1 MNFNYRGHEIRIT
14 RAGAWSAQLVELR
27 TGAMLPT
34 RATAEAQEALT
45 VCVERAVCL
54 VDLYLE
60 GARRARSGYSTLSS
74 VRSPATTVAAASLVP
89 ASPSRVTTT
98 AYSPAGSVDVRSA
111 P

>member
-1 MNFNYRGHEIRIT
+1 MHFNYRGHEIRIT

-27 TGAMLPT
+27 TGAVLPT

-45 VCVERAVCL
+45 VCVERAVRL

-60 GARRARSGYSTLSS
+60 GARRARGGYWMLSS
-74 VRSPATTVAAASLVP
+74 VRPPPTTVPASLVP
-89 ASPSRVTTT
+89 ASPLRVTTT
-98 AYSPAGSVDVRSA
+98 AYSPGGSVDVRSA